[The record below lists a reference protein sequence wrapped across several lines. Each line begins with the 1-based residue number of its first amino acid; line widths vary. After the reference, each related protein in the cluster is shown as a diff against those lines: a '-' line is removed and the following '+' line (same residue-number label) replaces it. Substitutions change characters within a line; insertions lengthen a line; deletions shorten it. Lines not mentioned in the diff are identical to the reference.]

1 MLSPSEK
8 GNDKTMERRVILQG
22 ALALPALAA
31 VGYVAT
37 APAAPV
43 VSAVSAAPAAP
54 APRQGR
60 HRSWLVDDLA
70 PKRKAGR
77 S

>member
-1 MLSPSEK
+1 
-8 GNDKTMERRVILQG
+8 MERRQVLQG

-31 VGYVAT
+31 VSYAAT
-37 APAAPV
+37 TPTALTAQAVPTT
-43 VSAVSAAPAAP
+43 SAGQ
-54 APRQGR
+54 APRKAR
-60 HRSWLVDDLA
+60 HRSWQVDDLA